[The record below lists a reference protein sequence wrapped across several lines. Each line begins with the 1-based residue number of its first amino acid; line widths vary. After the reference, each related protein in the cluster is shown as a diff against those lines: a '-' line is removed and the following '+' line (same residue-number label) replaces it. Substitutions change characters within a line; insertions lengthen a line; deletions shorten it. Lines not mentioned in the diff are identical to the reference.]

1 MVGLLLLLGC
11 PSEDGV
17 FSGESPEMDPVAA
30 LVRTSMDLRGVRPS
44 AEEVA
49 RVEADA
55 GELDVLVDEFL
66 ADPRFEGRVRDLWS
80 EIYLTRTETLPLSAA
95 SYGLDDQATFERSVG
110 DEPLRILGR
119 IAAEDR
125 PYTEL
130 VTGDWTMA
138 DEMLETI
145 WPVEREAGDGWQ
157 IARYTDGRP
166 AAGVMATNS
175 LWWRYTSTSSNA
187 NRKRA
192 NAVSRIL
199 LCNDYLVRPIEF
211 DRNVNLL
218 DEGAVSDAVKNNA
231 ACVNCHDS
239 LDPIASYF
247 FGFWWYDFTPIDNSY
262 YHPDRELLYRDYTGV
277 DPAWYGDPG
286 YTLADLGGQIAR
298 DLRFPQCAATQA
310 FELLLRRDAT
320 TADADAVLRHRDA
333 FITGGLTIRALVRS
347 VVSDPMYR
355 AGATDEPGYV
365 PLKMVTPDLLASTV
379 EELTGFRWTYADFD
393 MLQTDRYGYRT
404 LAGGA
409 DGYSVTSTATGANA
423 TLVLV
428 QERLAEA
435 AASWV
440 VENEPS
446 RLFTVDFTET
456 PETAREAMAAQVQA
470 LHLRLFGHRVEADGE
485 EVAAALELWNEL
497 YAIERDPRQAW
508 AGLLTALLRDPD
520 FLYY

>member
-1 MVGLLLLLGC
+1 MVALLLVGC
-11 PSEDGV
+11 SAEAPV
-17 FSGESPEMDPVAA
+17 GEETVPAMDPVAA
-30 LVRTSMDLRGVRPS
+30 LVRTSMDLRGVRPTP
-44 AEEVA
+44 EEVA
-49 RVEADA
+49 RVEEDA
-55 GELDVLVDEFL
+55 AQLDVLVDEYL
-66 ADPRFEGRVRDLWS
+66 ADPRFEARVRDLWS
-80 EIYLTRTETLPLSAA
+80 EIYLTRTESLPLSAA
-95 SYGLDDQATFERSVG
+95 SYGLDDQATFERSIG

-138 DEMLETI
+138 DEMLATI
-145 WPVEREAGDGWQ
+145 WPIEREEGEGWQ
-157 IARYTDGRP
+157 PARYTDGRP
-166 AAGVMATNS
+166 AAGVLATNS
-175 LWWRYTSTSSNA
+175 LWWRYTSTASNA

-218 DEGAVSDAVKNNA
+218 DEGAVADALRTNP
-231 ACVNCHDS
+231 ACVSCHVS
-239 LDPIASYF
+239 LDPLASYF
-247 FGFWWYDFTPIDNSY
+247 FGFWWYDFTPLDNSY

-277 DPAWYGDPG
+277 APAYYGEPG
-286 YTLADLGGQIAR
+286 YTLAELGQQIAA
-298 DLRFPQCAATQA
+298 DHRFPQCAATQA

-320 TADADAVLRHRDA
+320 VDDSDAILRHRDA
-333 FITGGLTIRALVRS
+333 FIEGGLTVRSLVRS
-347 VVSDPMYR
+347 VVTDPMYR
-355 AGATDEPGYV
+355 AGATDAPGYV

-379 EELTGFRWTYADFD
+379 EDLTGFRWTYGGYD

-409 DGYSVTSTATGANA
+409 DGYAVTATAISANA
-423 TLVLV
+423 TLLLV

-440 VENEPS
+440 VENEPA
-446 RLFTVDFTET
+446 RLFTIDFTET
-456 PETAREAMAAQVQA
+456 PDTAREAMIAQIQA
-470 LHLRLFGHRVEADGE
+470 LHLRLYAHRVSADGE
-485 EVAAALELWNEL
+485 EVAAALDLWEQL
-497 YAIERDPRQAW
+497 YAVERDPRQAW
-508 AGLLTALLRDPD
+508 VGLLTALLRDPD